1 MRRYAIFFI
10 SIPVAILFVRLGFWQ
25 LSRLHERRAKNAEVR
40 LGLARPAIDVANDT
54 TDLAPY
60 QPVRARGVFDYDRQV
75 VIEAVGFEG
84 TPAVV
89 VVTPLRFP
97 DGSAVLVER
106 GWVPSPDARTVVL
119 DSLRERDSAMVE
131 GV

>member
-10 SIPVAILFVRLGFWQ
+10 SIPAAILFVRLGFWQ
-25 LSRLHERRAKNAEVR
+25 LSRLHERRARNAEVR
-40 LGLARPAIDVANDT
+40 AAMARPAIDVAKDT
-54 TDLAPY
+54 GDLPAY
-60 QPVRARGVFDYDRQV
+60 QPVRANGVFDYDHQV

-89 VVTPLRFP
+89 VATPLKFA

-106 GWVPSPDARTVVL
+106 GWVPSPDART
-119 DSLRERDSAMVE
+119 
-131 GV
+131 